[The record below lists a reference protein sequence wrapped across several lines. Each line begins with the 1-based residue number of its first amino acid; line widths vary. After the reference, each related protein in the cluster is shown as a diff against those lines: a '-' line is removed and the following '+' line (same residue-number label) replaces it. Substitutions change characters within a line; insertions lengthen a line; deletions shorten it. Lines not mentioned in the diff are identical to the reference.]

1 MSSGYIKYYR
11 KSLDNPLFKNIPTWH
26 FWGYCLLKASI
37 SEREILINGQ
47 IINLLP
53 GSFIFGRK
61 VAASETGLSEQQI
74 RTCIKNLKKCQNLT
88 IKSTKQFSIISIINW
103 DSYQNQNDSSNQRI
117 NQRATNEQP
126 TSNHIQECK
135 ESKECKEVKKKI
147 KKKSFSP
154 PIREEV
160 ISYFLENGFSE
171 LAGGKAFD
179 YYDVAGWKDSRG
191 NQVKNWK
198 QKMRGVW
205 FKDENKING
214 HVNGSQVNYGKLS
227 RSEQN
232 ALACQQFIEGAGN
245 EK

>member
-26 FWGYCLLKASI
+26 FWDYCLLKASI
-37 SEREILINGQ
+37 SERDIFISGK
-47 IINLLP
+47 IIKLLP
-53 GSFIFGRK
+53 GSFVFGRK
-61 VAASETGLSEQQI
+61 VAAEETGLSEQQI

-88 IKSTKQFSIISIINW
+88 IKSTKQFSIISITNW
-103 DSYQNQNDSSNQRI
+103 DSYQNQNDSSNQQI

-147 KKKSFSP
+147 KKKKQSFSP
-154 PIREEV
+154 PTLEDV
-160 ISYFLENGFSE
+160 KSYFLANGFSE
-171 LAGGKAFD
+171 AAGTKAWN
-179 YYDVAGWKDSRG
+179 YYQAANWIDVKG
-191 NQVKNWK
+191 NPVKNWK
-198 QKMRGVW
+198 QKMIGVW

-214 HVNGSQVNYGKLS
+214 KINSNHGRLS

-232 ALACQQFIEGAGN
+232 ALACQQFIEGAGD